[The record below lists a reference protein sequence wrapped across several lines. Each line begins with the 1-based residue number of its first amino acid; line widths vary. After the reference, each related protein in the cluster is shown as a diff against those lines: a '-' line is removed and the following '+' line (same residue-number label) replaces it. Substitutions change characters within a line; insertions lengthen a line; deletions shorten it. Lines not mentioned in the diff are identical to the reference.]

1 MPLWSAQPFG
11 ADSERFMDESL
22 DVLQGSFK
30 LVHSALYTRI
40 KRRIY
45 VYLSIDTLQ
54 TSLSLLKYKKRF
66 IFIFIFIYS
75 YIYWYTGWS
84 VSSGTHLSIV
94 QNNLC
99 GCSHKTSAWEH
110 F

>member
-1 MPLWSAQPFG
+1 MLLWSAQPFG

-40 KRRIY
+40 KQRIY

-54 TSLSLLKYKKRF
+54 TSLSLLKYKKRLLF
-66 IFIFIFIYS
+66 NAIC
-75 YIYWYTGWS
+75 
-84 VSSGTHLSIV
+84 THLFT
-94 QNNLC
+94 C
-99 GCSHKTSAWEH
+99 KEH
-110 F
+110 QSFQIKKSSKPHT